1 MPPENPNCLYDPHLL
16 KFDEIRCELGFKR
29 LNQCFDLT
37 RKMTQFKRNE
47 LFWFV
52 NHCFN
57 TDLEEELKRKKLL

>member
-1 MPPENPNCLYDPHLL
+1 MTRICRSLMKSGVNTES
-16 KFDEIRCELGFKR
+16 CELGFKR

-57 TDLEEELKRKKLL
+57 TDLEEELKLKKLL